1 MMNSHSWI
9 RAFLTLLVTC
19 IAVIALSTS
28 AQACGEMKGKKDMPR
43 FSEIDKNA
51 DGALSADEFT
61 SFRAERMASRAAE
74 GRKMKNASK
83 APAFADL
90 DLDDDGVLSA
100 EEFDKRHALCP
111 MKSGKHRKGH
121 GQG

>member
-1 MMNSHSWI
+1 MNFHPWI

-19 IAVIALSTS
+19 IAVAAFSTS
-28 AQACGEMKGKKDMPR
+28 AQACGEMKGKKDMPQ

-51 DGALSADEFT
+51 DGVLSAEEFT

-83 APAFADL
+83 APAFTDL
-90 DLDDDGVLSA
+90 DRDG
-100 EEFDKRHALCP
+100 D
-111 MKSGKHRKGH
+111 GKLNDPNADGSTRTSNP
-121 GQG
+121 